1 MGYTNAGKSTLL
13 NVLTGAG
20 VLEEDAL
27 FATLDPTTRVLDLP
41 GGSQILLTDTVGFI
55 RKLPHHLIEAFRSTL
70 EEAVLADII
79 VHVVDASNPQ
89 MEQQMQVVY
98 DTLRQLGAEKK
109 PVVTLFNKQDK
120 VVEYFRLHDSQ
131 ADYCLKISAKL
142 NIGLEEFRE
151 RLEEILLE
159 QQIYLERV
167 YGYEEAGR
175 VALIRRHG
183 HLVSE
188 EFLPEGI
195 KIRAYVPRE
204 IYGKL

>member
-1 MGYTNAGKSTLL
+1 M
-13 NVLTGAG
+13 
-20 VLEEDAL
+20 
-27 FATLDPTTRVLDLP
+27 
-41 GGSQILLTDTVGFI
+41 
-55 RKLPHHLIEAFRSTL
+55 
-70 EEAVLADII
+70 
-79 VHVVDASNPQ
+79 
-89 MEQQMQVVY
+89 
-98 DTLRQLGAEKK
+98 
-109 PVVTLFNKQDK
+109 
-120 VVEYFRLHDSQ
+120 EYFRLHDSQ
-131 ADYCLKISAKL
+131 ADCCLKISAKL